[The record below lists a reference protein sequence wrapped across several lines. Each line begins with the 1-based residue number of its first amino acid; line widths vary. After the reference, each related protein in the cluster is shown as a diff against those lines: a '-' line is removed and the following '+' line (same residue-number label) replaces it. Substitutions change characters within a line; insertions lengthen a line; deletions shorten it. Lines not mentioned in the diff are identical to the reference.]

1 MEPGEVLGEALSV
14 SKAQVPHCALLLGLI
29 GKYLP
34 PTLPLSAQLHVL
46 IHVALVHEA
55 LAAELA
61 GVPRLAT
68 VHSLLMSSEL
78 HLAVEHLATQCTPP
92 IYLMELVV
100 LGLLSRIQ
108 FGRDLGQL

>member
-1 MEPGEVLGEALSV
+1 MEAKFWLHSRLVGRLNPSTFLCG
-14 SKAQVPHCALLLGLI
+14 AQQHVP
-29 GKYLP
+29 
-34 PTLPLSAQLHVL
+34 LHL
-46 IHVALVHEA
+46 A

-68 VHSLLMSSEL
+68 AHSLLMSSEL

-100 LGLLSRIQ
+100 LGLLGRIQ

>member
-1 MEPGEVLGEALSV
+1 MCMCMCMCMPNKALEAKFWLHSRLV
-14 SKAQVPHCALLLGLI
+14 GRLNTSTFLCGAQQHVP
-29 GKYLP
+29 
-34 PTLPLSAQLHVL
+34 LHL
-46 IHVALVHEA
+46 ALVHEA

-78 HLAVEHLATQCTPP
+78 HLAVKHLATQCTPP
-92 IYLMELVV
+92 IYLMKLVV
-100 LGLLSRIQ
+100 LGLLGRIQ

>member
-1 MEPGEVLGEALSV
+1 MP
-14 SKAQVPHCALLLGLI
+14 
-29 GKYLP
+29 
-34 PTLPLSAQLHVL
+34 LHVAF
-46 IHVALVHEA
+46 VCEA
-55 LAAELA
+55 LATELA

-100 LGLLSRIQ
+100 LGLLGRIQ
-108 FGRDLGQL
+108 FCRDLGLNSTFKSFFFLLRYICFHFRD

>member
-1 MEPGEVLGEALSV
+1 MPNKALEAKFWLYSRLV
-14 SKAQVPHCALLLGLI
+14 DRLNPSTFLCGAQQHVP
-29 GKYLP
+29 
-34 PTLPLSAQLHVL
+34 LHL
-46 IHVALVHEA
+46 ALVHEA

-78 HLAVEHLATQCTPP
+78 HLAVEHLATQCTPL

-100 LGLLSRIQ
+100 LGLLGRIQ